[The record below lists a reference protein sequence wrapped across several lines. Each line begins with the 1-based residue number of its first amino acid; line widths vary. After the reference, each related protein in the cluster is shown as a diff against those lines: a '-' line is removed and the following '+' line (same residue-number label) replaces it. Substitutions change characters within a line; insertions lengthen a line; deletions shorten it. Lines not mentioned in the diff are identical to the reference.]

1 MMQGEQETVS
11 CSIPFLQPSIYLTIH
26 EKQFRESK
34 AKVFFFYDGRW
45 TVVLSEAELF
55 LTSFFLSLPLCVQ
68 MTPAPTSFAS
78 IHAAQVLG

>member
-1 MMQGEQETVS
+1 MQGEQEAVS
-11 CSIPFLQPSIYLTIH
+11 CSIPFLQPRVYQTIH
-26 EKQFRESK
+26 EKQFRETK
-34 AKVFFFYDGRW
+34 AKVVFFFYDGRW

-55 LTSFFLSLPLCVQ
+55 LTSFFLSLPLCMK